1 MDTIL
6 NWRNDTTIYVVPV
19 WKASTICVMA
29 WLISYRFVFAQILDS
44 IISGLQAPV
53 SRHTAHELLS
63 KLLMPLHQP
72 DEFEEWRDQV
82 PAIQVR

>member
-1 MDTIL
+1 MT
-6 NWRNDTTIYVVPV
+6 WVT
-19 WKASTICVMA
+19 SQ
-29 WLISYRFVFAQILDS
+29 RFVCVQILDS
-44 IISGLQAPV
+44 IICGLQAPI

-82 PAIQVR
+82 PAVQVR